1 MQLRG
6 AGAGCWQN
14 SVVELF
20 KQQFFPQSAFC
31 NYVTMFVPN
40 TRQPLLPARRR
51 YASNWIEIVGWISN
65 SNNVLEHLDLNFEID
80 TSHHLLD
87 SLQNAIPAKLCAI
100 FKTVFFS
107 TDLAHLYRHC
117 RLTSFLP
124 IFPSVLEGK
133 RHRY

>member
-65 SNNVLEHLDLNFEID
+65 SNNLLEHLDLNFEID

-87 SLQNAIPAKLCAI
+87 SLQNSTSAKLRAI
-100 FKTVFFS
+100 IKTVFS
-107 TDLAHLYRHC
+107 TNLAHFLGYR

-124 IFPSVLEGK
+124 IFSSVLEGTK
-133 RHRY
+133 HRY